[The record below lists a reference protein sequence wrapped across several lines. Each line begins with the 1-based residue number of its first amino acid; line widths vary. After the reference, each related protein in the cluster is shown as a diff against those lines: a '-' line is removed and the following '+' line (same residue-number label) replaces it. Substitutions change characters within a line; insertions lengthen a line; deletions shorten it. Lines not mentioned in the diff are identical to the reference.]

1 MKYYIY
7 IYINYLK
14 KKHVDWIPCYF
25 SHIPLNFSSCLALNK
40 CEPAYPL
47 SPHWV
52 QAKDLTYSLLHPN
65 QKKNHIPHQ
74 FHAINTNT
82 NQKRKKKRKSS
93 NRSLS
98 LNRVANFQAPTM
110 ATNAVKSKKSTP
122 SFDKTSARIWFYSLL
137 LTLQYGAQPLI
148 SKRFIR

>member
-1 MKYYIY
+1 MKYYIYIY

-52 QAKDLTYSLLHPN
+52 QAKDLTDSLLHPN

-82 NQKRKKKRKSS
+82 NQKRKKKEKEKALTALSHSTGSPISKLQQWRPMPSS
-93 NRSLS
+93 PRNPHRASTRRAPGFGSTRSCSPCNTELS
-98 LNRVANFQAPTM
+98 L
-110 ATNAVKSKKSTP
+110 
-122 SFDKTSARIWFYSLL
+122 
-137 LTLQYGAQPLI
+137 
-148 SKRFIR
+148 